1 METKVGI
8 FLLSL
13 PNMLSDKIKVTY
25 RVTED
30 FWDTIAREANR
41 KGLTVPSFTRYVL
54 KKYINEKNNG
64 TKKTTTP

>member
-1 METKVGI
+1 
-8 FLLSL
+8 
-13 PNMLSDKIKVTY
+13 MLSDKIKVTY
-25 RVTED
+25 RVTEE

-54 KKYINEKNNG
+54 KKYINEKTNG